1 MRGKILLLSL
11 LAILEGTITVKLICT
26 HNDFS
31 EIIFVYFLNQ
41 SNWLDSIPYMYEQHC
56 SLHNF
61 RKEVEKVRSTLRLT
75 SVNAMFYLST
85 IPLVSAAMFIPY
97 VVSGHTLTSE
107 KVFTV
112 VAIISSV
119 NVVTSVFVPRSIT
132 AFKESGVSLH
142 RIGVGSFFC

>member
-1 MRGKILLLSL
+1 MYI
-11 LAILEGTITVKLICT
+11 V
-26 HNDFS
+26 FW
-31 EIIFVYFLNQ
+31 LN
-41 SNWLDSIPYMYEQHC
+41 SIPYMYEQHC

-107 KVFTV
+107 KMFTV

-142 RIGVGSFFC
+142 RIRVGSFFCLNDLIF